1 MILISPCRAHHRI
14 SFKGL
19 VFAKK
24 ATVTASPSLPH
35 SFSAVWIIL
44 LVCKFWCEGMH
55 HFNIQNAPTA
65 STLVI
70 LKKSFVS
77 FICESLIHVIVIS
90 KLLTV
95 GTRKYL
101 LLKGLNLLFYSCI
114 ETRLEFPSHSSNT
127 ILPWVSNINPLFK
140 LMLPTI
146 KLSNTPDSTSY

>member
-1 MILISPCRAHHRI
+1 MRFRSRFSPAVSYPIILISPCRAHHRL

-24 ATVTASPSLPH
+24 ATVTASPSLPL

-55 HFNIQNAPTA
+55 HFNIQNAPTS

-95 GTRKYL
+95 GTRTYL
-101 LLKGLNLLFYSCI
+101 LLKAWICCSTHVLKLDLSSPLTPQTPY
-114 ETRLEFPSHSSNT
+114 FPGF
-127 ILPWVSNINPLFK
+127 PK
-140 LMLPTI
+140 LTLY
-146 KLSNTPDSTSY
+146 LS